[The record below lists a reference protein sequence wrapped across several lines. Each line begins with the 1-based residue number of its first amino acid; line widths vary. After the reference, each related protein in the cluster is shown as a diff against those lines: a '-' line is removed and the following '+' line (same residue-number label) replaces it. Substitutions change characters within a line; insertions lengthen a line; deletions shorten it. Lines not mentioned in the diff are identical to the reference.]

1 MTHKLVVCIRNIT
14 EDQKQ
19 AMRDAAQSRGWTCE
33 IYDNKEEALTAAK
46 NAEVV
51 FADSPRYALD
61 APDLRWII
69 SPSAGVN
76 HFIKS
81 DHFRESGVMLSNSS
95 GAYGVTIA
103 EHIVMAALTMLRRLP
118 EYQEHVRAKNWTRG
132 YTLKSIKDAR
142 ITVIGTGDIGQE
154 AARRLKGFG
163 PERIVGVNTSGENPD
178 AELFDWA
185 VPAATPGSTAPAGE
199 PENAAPAATLDA
211 VLPETDI
218 LIMAIP
224 ATPLTYHLMNEKRLA
239 MLPDG
244 ALIVNVGRGTTIDEP
259 ALIRE
264 LKSGR
269 LRAALDVFEKEPIP
283 EDSELWDCPNL
294 LITPHVS
301 GDMYLPYTVQRIV
314 DLFIED
320 FLRYTEGEKPL
331 RFVDLGKGY

>member
-14 EDQKQ
+14 EEQKK
-19 AMRDAAQSRGWTCE
+19 AMRDAAESRGWTCE
-33 IYDNKEEALTAAK
+33 IYDKKEDALAAAK
-46 NAEVV
+46 DAEVV
-51 FADSPRYALD
+51 FADTPRYALD
-61 APDLRWII
+61 APELKWII

-76 HFIKS
+76 HFVKS
-81 DHFRESGVMLSNSS
+81 EHFRESGVMLSNSS

-103 EHIVMAALTMLRRLP
+103 EHIVMTALAMLRRLP
-118 EYQEHVRAKNWTRG
+118 EYQTHMASRDWFRG

-142 ITVIGTGDIGQE
+142 ITIIGTGDIGQE
-154 AARRLKGFG
+154 TARRLKGFG
-163 PERIVGVNTSGENPD
+163 PERIVGVNTRGENPD
-178 AELFDWA
+178 GSLFDCT
-185 VPAATPGSTAPAGE
+185 VPAAAPGS
-199 PENAAPAATLDA
+199 AAPAASLDT

-224 ATPLTYHLMNEKRLA
+224 ATPLTYHLMDEKRLA

-244 ALIVNVGRGTTIDEP
+244 ALVINVGRGVTIDEP

-264 LKSGR
+264 LKQGR

-331 RFVDLGKGY
+331 RYVDLSKGY

>member
-19 AMRDAAQSRGWTCE
+19 AMRDAAESRGWTCE
-33 IYDNKEEALTAAK
+33 ICDNKEEALAAAK
-46 NAEVV
+46 KAEVV
-51 FADSPRYALD
+51 FADSPRYAFD

-81 DHFRESGVMLSNSS
+81 EHFRESGVMLSNSS

-118 EYQEHVRAKNWTRG
+118 EYQEHIRAKEWSRG

-142 ITVIGTGDIGQE
+142 ITIIGTGDIGQE
-154 AARRLKGFG
+154 TARRLKGFG

-178 AELFDWA
+178 AELFDIA
-185 VPAATPGSTAPAGE
+185 LPASG
-199 PENAAPAATLDA
+199 LDIII
-211 VLPETDI
+211 PETDI

-224 ATPLTYHLMNEKRLA
+224 ATPLTYHLMDEERLS

-259 ALIRE
+259 ALISE

-294 LITPHVS
+294 LITPHIS

>member
-33 IYDNKEEALTAAK
+33 IYDDKEEALAAAK

-51 FADSPRYALD
+51 FADSPRYAID

-103 EHIVMAALTMLRRLP
+103 EHIVMAALTMLRRIP
-118 EYQEHVRAKNWTRG
+118 EYQEHVRAKDWFRG
-132 YTLKSIKDAR
+132 YALKSIKDAR

-154 AARRLKGFG
+154 TARRLKGFD
-163 PERIVGVNTSGENPD
+163 PERIIGVNTSGENPD
-178 AELFDWA
+178 GELFDIA
-185 VPAATPGSTAPAGE
+185 LPASG
-199 PENAAPAATLDA
+199 LDTI
-211 VLPETDI
+211 LPETDI

-224 ATPLTYHLMNEKRLA
+224 ATPLTYHLMDEKRLA

-264 LKSGR
+264 LKTGR

-331 RFVDLGKGY
+331 RYVDLSKGY

>member
-1 MTHKLVVCIRNIT
+1 MTHKLVVCISNIT

-19 AMRDAAQSRGWTCE
+19 AMRDAAKSRGWTCE
-33 IYDNKEEALTAAK
+33 IYDNKEEALAAAK

-51 FADSPRYALD
+51 FADSPRYAFD

-81 DHFRESGVMLSNSS
+81 EHFRESGVMLSNSS

-118 EYQEHVRAKNWTRG
+118 EYQEHIRAKEWSRG

-142 ITVIGTGDIGQE
+142 ITIIGTGDIGQE
-154 AARRLKGFG
+154 TARRLKGFG

-178 AELFDWA
+178 AELFDC
-185 VPAATPGSTAPAGE
+185 TL
-199 PENAAPAATLDA
+199 PAATLDT
-211 VLPETDI
+211 VLTETDI

-224 ATPLTYHLMNEKRLA
+224 ATPLTYHLMDEKRLA

-259 ALIRE
+259 ALISE

-294 LITPHVS
+294 LITPHIS